1 MSGSATRKVRNSLWF
16 VPVVCVLIG
25 LALSLVTNW
34 IDEAFDHELIPT
46 WLTGDPD
53 TAVALSL
60 ALLAVSVL
68 VLGLLRGRWMR

>member
-1 MSGSATRKVRNSLWF
+1 MNEAN
-16 VPVVCVLIG
+16 PAQ
-25 LALSLVTNW
+25 LAVYVALQ
-34 IDEAFDHELIPT
+34 E
-46 WLTGDPD
+46 DPQ